1 MLKRKLK
8 KLFILTSMI
17 LLISFLLIKS
27 FSNDIVVAEFSSESD
42 LNKQNEEIKTNFLND
57 STNHLIWFI
66 QVVKSSIFLKNLS
79 IYSGKNV

>member
-27 FSNDIVVAEFSSESD
+27 FANDIVVAEFSSESD
-42 LNKQNEEIKTNFLND
+42 LNKQNEEIKNNFLND

-66 QVVKSSIFLKNLS
+66 QVVKN
-79 IYSGKNV
+79 

>member
-42 LNKQNEEIKTNFLND
+42 LNKQNEEIKNNFLND